1 MLASILAAAA
11 VAATPTVTTCQ
22 LDSHGNANRCN
33 SEYVHAGTFHDS
45 LPERSTWTYNGT
57 SYPYGLTAARVN
69 GRRGHFNFDH
79 TLQVWPRL
87 HVTFDGISFANYGS
101 DAVRIAARAL

>member
-1 MLASILAAAA
+1 MLSAILTAAALAAA
-11 VAATPTVTTCQ
+11 PTVTTCHI
-22 LDSHGNANRCN
+22 DAHGNANRCTKN
-33 SEYVHAGTFHDS
+33 YVAAGPLADS
-45 LPERSTWTYNGT
+45 LPGRTTETYNGV

-69 GRRGHFNFDH
+69 GRKGHFNFDH

-101 DAVRIAARAL
+101 DHVLIAAKPL